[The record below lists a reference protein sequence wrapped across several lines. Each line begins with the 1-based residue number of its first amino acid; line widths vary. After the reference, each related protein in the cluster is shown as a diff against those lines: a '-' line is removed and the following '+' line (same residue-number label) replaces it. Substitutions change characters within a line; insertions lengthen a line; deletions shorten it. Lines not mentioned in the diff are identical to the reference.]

1 MAEKIINF
9 DGFIGFY
16 GSTNLEKTRE
26 FYEGL
31 LRLTLARN
39 QKRCLIYKVTDKA
52 FIGFCLREGPFVNN
66 ACSIITFVTKDVDTV
81 YRRMC
86 KHEIQ
91 CEGKPVLNEFF
102 GIYHFFTADPD
113 GNRVEVQQFL
123 EPL

>member
-66 ACSIITFVTKDVDTV
+66 SCSLITFVT
-81 YRRMC
+81 
-86 KHEIQ
+86 
-91 CEGKPVLNEFF
+91 
-102 GIYHFFTADPD
+102 
-113 GNRVEVQQFL
+113 
-123 EPL
+123 